1 MKQETAVEWLIKK
14 LELDMY
20 QDLDDNT
27 IKIIEQAKEMEKEQM
42 NKCYSEEEVIDLL
55 QKMNDWPTIC
65 EGRSDIEEWF
75 EQFKK
80 KIKYEDSSRIIG

>member
-1 MKQETAVEWLIKK
+1 MKEKTAVEFL
-14 LELDMY
+14 
-20 QDLDDNT
+20 
-27 IKIIEQAKEMEKEQM
+27 MEKLQSQGLLPYIERIDELVAFREALTMEKQQM

-80 KIKYEDSSRIIG
+80 K

>member
-1 MKQETAVEWLIKK
+1 MKQTAVEWLALYIKGITS
-14 LELDMY
+14 LNCDEVI
-20 QDLDDNT
+20 Q
-27 IKIIEQAKEMEKEQM
+27 QAKEMEKQQM

-80 KIKYEDSSRIIG
+80 K